1 MREVCGLDERESANL
16 PKQEPFSSILDPAK
30 TVDIQTRDTRNLF
43 KKIMIHLILQ
53 TRNYFTAR
61 LIFLEIF
68 LIIIY
73 VCGQTYLKFANFLII
88 IQIDIIHAS
97 ISQV

>member
-16 PKQEPFSSILDPAK
+16 PEQEPFSSILDPAK
-30 TVDIQTRDTRNLF
+30 TVDTQTRDTRNLL
-43 KKIMIHLILQ
+43 KKMIHLILQ

-68 LIIIY
+68 LIIMY
-73 VCGQTYLKFANFLII
+73 VCGQTYLKFANFWII
-88 IQIDIIHAS
+88 IQIGIIHAS